1 MKLEHIS
8 AVLRPRSEAEAVDL
22 GLAMV
27 RRHAGGIYR
36 AWFTLLIPL
45 WGGLAAVFHN
55 YPGLVVGIAWWLK
68 PLYDRVVLFYLGRA
82 LFGAAPTLREQL
94 HEWPRLLRQRLGLS
108 LVWGRLSGVRS
119 FTMPVVVLEGLTG
132 KLYQERTSILK
143 RHGGGAA
150 FGFMQLFL
158 LLEMAV
164 ILGLWLGI
172 RPYLPEEYLEW
183 FPQSTAALMTSA
195 EPPPGLLW
203 SLAICYLSAVALLEP
218 FYAGGGFG
226 LYINTRTHLEGW
238 DVDLAFRQL
247 GKRLRDRSSTSQGPP
262 PLALLVAFIL
272 CLGTAAPLR
281 AGAVDPVETKSQ
293 IQEVLTHPDFKEHVK
308 KYREWVSDSPAPP
321 PTPSKPEGW
330 DWSWLTRLSDALTS
344 FFSGDWKELIPR
356 LMLALGLAAL
366 VIWLTLLIVKY
377 HRARGPRRPVREK
390 DRGPRTLMGLDVTPE
405 SLPPEIPTAAW
416 ALWQGGDPG
425 AAVRLLYRGALSW
438 LMQQGNLSIR
448 ESDTEGD
455 CLRHAGALPE
465 AGRRQYFADLT
476 GIWLATAYGQIPPGS
491 GVMRDLCDRWPF
503 ALTEPASPAPPAI
516 RPGLVSLLLLLA
528 VSLTGCKGKWKEWE
542 QEIGY
547 EGQARRDPWLA
558 ATRFLELNNFP
569 VLQQR
574 GIPDLTDNQSV
585 IIITAEAIR
594 SEALARRLVTWTRS
608 GGHLIYLA
616 EGGEAW
622 RNDWENSG
630 TGPSPRDV
638 PHPLLTLLGVTQS
651 EVPGSATGV
660 SRVTLGGE
668 EFKVSLKE
676 NVSFDL
682 TGAREPIA
690 FSAGNHPATVLA
702 SLHTGEGMVTLV
714 SHAHAFRNRWI
725 DDDDH
730 AALLL
735 ALVDQ
740 TPVQQVIF
748 IKAATLNLWGMLR
761 EHAWPALLAL
771 AVLVAVWLWGV
782 LPRFGPVRALPRR
795 AERRFAGHLEEAGT
809 FLWHQ
814 RLTDSLL
821 EAPRQAVLS
830 AARRHGLREGERLF
844 TDLLATRAGLP
855 PERVQAALYGGGL
868 AEAKPFTRQMA
879 DLQTLLESFS
889 QRPPAS

>member
-1 MKLEHIS
+1 
-8 AVLRPRSEAEAVDL
+8 
-22 GLAMV
+22 
-27 RRHAGGIYR
+27 
-36 AWFTLLIPL
+36 
-45 WGGLAAVFHN
+45 
-55 YPGLVVGIAWWLK
+55 
-68 PLYDRVVLFYLGRA
+68 
-82 LFGAAPTLREQL
+82 
-94 HEWPRLLRQRLGLS
+94 
-108 LVWGRLSGVRS
+108 
-119 FTMPVVVLEGLTG
+119 
-132 KLYQERTSILK
+132 
-143 RHGGGAA
+143 
-150 FGFMQLFL
+150 
-158 LLEMAV
+158 
-164 ILGLWLGI
+164 
-172 RPYLPEEYLEW
+172 
-183 FPQSTAALMTSA
+183 
-195 EPPPGLLW
+195 
-203 SLAICYLSAVALLEP
+203 
-218 FYAGGGFG
+218 
-226 LYINTRTHLEGW
+226 
-238 DVDLAFRQL
+238 
-247 GKRLRDRSSTSQGPP
+247 
-262 PLALLVAFIL
+262 
-272 CLGTAAPLR
+272 
-281 AGAVDPVETKSQ
+281 
-293 IQEVLTHPDFKEHVK
+293 
-308 KYREWVSDSPAPP
+308 
-321 PTPSKPEGW
+321 
-330 DWSWLTRLSDALTS
+330 
-344 FFSGDWKELIPR
+344 
-356 LMLALGLAAL
+356 
-366 VIWLTLLIVKY
+366 
-377 HRARGPRRPVREK
+377 
-390 DRGPRTLMGLDVTPE
+390 
-405 SLPPEIPTAAW
+405 
-416 ALWQGGDPG
+416 
-425 AAVRLLYRGALSW
+425 
-438 LMQQGNLSIR
+438 MQQGNLSIR

-528 VSLTGCKGKWKEWE
+528 VSLTGCKGKWEEWE
-542 QEIGY
+542 KEIGY

-558 ATRFLELNNFP
+558 ATRFLELNNLP

-574 GIPDLTDNQSV
+574 GIPDLTDAPSV

-616 EGGEAW
+616 EGGESW
-622 RNDWENSG
+622 RNDWENSP
-630 TGPSPRDV
+630 TGNPQRDV

-651 EVPGSATGV
+651 EVPRDSTGL
-660 SRVTLGGE
+660 SRVTLDGE
-668 EFKVSLKE
+668 EFKVSLEEK
-676 NVSFDL
+676 VSFDL

-690 FSAGNHPATVLA
+690 FSAGNHPATALA

-748 IKAATLNLWGMLR
+748 VKAAALNLWGMLR

-771 AVLVAVWLWGV
+771 AVLVAGWLWGV

-821 EAPRQAVLS
+821 ESPRQAVLS